1 MKTKAEHILYWIDQ
15 SKDDSEAVEL
25 LYDGRKYLQAL
36 FFTHLSLEIIC
47 KACWIQDHEENIPL
61 RTHNLIFI
69 LSQTKIAVTPKQNEF
84 LLALNRYQIEGR
96 YPEQLNL
103 LYKTT
108 TATMAKA
115 IIDEAKQL
123 HQWLQSKVQ

>member
-1 MKTKAEHILYWIDQ
+1 MYWVNQ

-36 FFTHLSLEIIC
+36 FFTHLSLEKIC
-47 KACWIQDHEENIPL
+47 KACWIQDHEENIPP